1 MPSATEARSDDDRP
15 ARRRAMEAFA
25 ASDAA
30 TLAAAWD
37 RIAGTTGATSLRGP
51 EAGLVM
57 LRGRIGGAGAPFNLG
72 EASVTRASVRLA
84 SGEVGHAMVLGRDT
98 DHARLAAQFDAGWQR
113 PDWRAAIEAQ
123 VIEPA
128 LCRQAAA
135 DLHSAEETEATRV
148 DFFTMARGDD

>member
-1 MPSATEARSDDDRP
+1 MPSSAEPCPDTAQP

-25 ASDAA
+25 ASDAP

-37 RIAGTTGATSLRGP
+37 AIAGETTVTSLRGP

-57 LRGRIGGAGAPFNLG
+57 LRGRIGGSGAPFNLG

-98 DHARLAAQFDAGWQR
+98 DHVRLAAQLDAGWQR
-113 PDWRAAIEAQ
+113 EDWRAAIEAA
-123 VIEPA
+123 VVEPA
-128 LCRQAAA
+128 LRRQAEA
-135 DLHSAEETEATRV
+135 DLRSAEETEATRV
-148 DFFTMARGDD
+148 DFFTMVRGDD